1 LKSSSEPEP
10 RAAANHRGTAVR
22 AAAAA
27 LPRRTSTTVV
37 LMMDFHRTWPEW
49 DGNADA
55 GAEGEWRR
63 WTPVGSVEVKTTAK
77 VVAEPETKY
86 RGGN

>member
-1 LKSSSEPEP
+1 
-10 RAAANHRGTAVR
+10 
-22 AAAAA
+22 
-27 LPRRTSTTVV
+27 
-37 LMMDFHRTWPEW
+37 MMDFHRTWPEW